1 MTERFPF
8 GPSTRP
14 EPTTSLSP
22 CKQRVFLDRPAAV
35 QGAKRRSEPLDGED
49 RSEIMQGEGK
59 GGPFPMSINRYI
71 YIYLYCHKASSSAAK
86 RLACQVWR
94 RPLIEALEA
103 GSPLPLRRHHG
114 IGYFNK

>member
-1 MTERFPF
+1 
-8 GPSTRP
+8 
-14 EPTTSLSP
+14 
-22 CKQRVFLDRPAAV
+22 
-35 QGAKRRSEPLDGED
+35 
-49 RSEIMQGEGK
+49 
-59 GGPFPMSINRYI
+59 MSINRYI